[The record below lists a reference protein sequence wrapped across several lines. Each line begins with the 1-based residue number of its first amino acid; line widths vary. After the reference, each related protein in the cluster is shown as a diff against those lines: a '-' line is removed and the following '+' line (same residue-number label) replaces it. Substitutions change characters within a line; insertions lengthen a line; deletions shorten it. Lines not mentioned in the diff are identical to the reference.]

1 MKEVHVDE
9 SDFKSCQDFVAKA
22 VKKDKFDLTKLE
34 SRILE
39 VWKVQSNQVIL
50 F

>member
-22 VKKDKFDLTKLE
+22 VKKDKFDLLLNFMERKKAKTLG
-34 SRILE
+34 R
-39 VWKVQSNQVIL
+39 
-50 F
+50 